1 MRRWFVAGIVLACVA
16 TAGIAAACPLGSDP
30 EIRPTRTIQ
39 NVSLQVSELFERA
52 NQLEAVATSEDVQA
66 RSLEQEANVLSNRAR
81 LLRTPAGLVSTADR
95 GSIFAI
101 AVELASRADVL
112 RARAVEARSRAS
124 ELRAE
129 AQTLRQR
136 AVALSRG
143 SRGDGWRK
151 RTVSGDLP
159 ALTL

>member
-1 MRRWFVAGIVLACVA
+1 MRRWFVAGILLACVA
-16 TAGIAAACPLGSDP
+16 TSGIAAACPLGVDR
-30 EIRPTRTIQ
+30 ENRPTRPIQ

-52 NQLEAVATSEDVQA
+52 SQLESVATSEEGEA
-66 RSLEQEANVLSNRAR
+66 RSLEQEASVLSNRAR
-81 LLRTPAGLVSTADR
+81 LLRNQAGLVSTADH
-95 GSIFAI
+95 GALFAL
-101 AVELASRADVL
+101 AVELSSRADVT

-136 AVALSRG
+136 AIVLSRG

-151 RTVSGDLP
+151 RTVATDIP
-159 ALTL
+159 ALAL